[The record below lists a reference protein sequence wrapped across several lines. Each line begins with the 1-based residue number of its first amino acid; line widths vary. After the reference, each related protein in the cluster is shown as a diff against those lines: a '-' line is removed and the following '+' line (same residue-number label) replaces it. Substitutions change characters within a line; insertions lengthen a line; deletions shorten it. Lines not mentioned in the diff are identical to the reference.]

1 MKKWQK
7 KINRRVNY
15 YDRSW
20 DVDVAE
26 CQRSKWPMLVRRAYR
41 NVGFRD
47 GAEWMLKEVIHLLRQ
62 KKYKCD
68 KMIREGITTTEK
80 TMPTFAA
87 ALYSRII
94 KDLTE

>member
-7 KINRRVNY
+7 KIYRRANH
-15 YDRSW
+15 YDKGLDA
-20 DVDVAE
+20 DVELRQKLGVSMM
-26 CQRSKWPMLVRRAYR
+26 CGRAYR
-41 NVGFRD
+41 RDGFFA
-47 GAEWMLKEVIHLLRQ
+47 GAEWMLKEITHLMRQ

-68 KMIREGITTTEK
+68 KLIREGATTAEK
-80 TMPTFAA
+80 KMPIFAA